1 MKETMLFKMIFS
13 RAKFVAFVL
22 ACALACGLLLG
33 GCAVHN
39 PDEQSDSSQDL
50 RIVATTPAI
59 AQICDK
65 LDLDL
70 VGVPESDNVP
80 ERYADVTTIG
90 AAMSPDM
97 EILSSLD
104 PDVVLSP
111 STLESDLQQKYE
123 AAGIEGEF
131 LDVSSVDGL
140 FASIEKLGQQFNCE
154 DTAQTLLDEHTAF
167 MESFNE
173 QIEGKDHPS
182 VLILMGV
189 PGSYIVATEQS
200 YVGSLVALAGGENVY
215 AESQDEFVSSNTE
228 DMLSRDPDIILR
240 AAHGVPDEVM
250 DMFAEEFST
259 NDIWSHFRAVQ
270 EGKVYDLPYDMF
282 GMSATL
288 GYTDSLNY
296 LLPLLYEEA

>member
-1 MKETMLFKMIFS
+1 MKETMLFKTIFS
-13 RAKFVAFVL
+13 RAKFIVFVL
-22 ACALACGLLLG
+22 VCAFACGLLLG
-33 GCAVHN
+33 GCAVQN

-59 AQICDK
+59 AQICEK

-154 DTAQTLLDEHTAF
+154 DAAQALLDEHTAF
-167 MESFNE
+167 MESFND

>member
-1 MKETMLFKMIFS
+1 MKETMLFKTIFS

-22 ACALACGLLLG
+22 ACALACALLLG
-33 GCAVHN
+33 GCAVQN

-154 DTAQTLLDEHTAF
+154 DAAQALLDEHAAF